1 MLNRKRGKV
10 REKKIFRIFAI
21 FLLIFGLHWQLVKA
35 ENYYGMPNDYL
46 QYGAGARSLAMGG
59 AYVALADE
67 ASAPYWNPA
76 GLTQV
81 EEHQFL
87 SMYAPFFEGVSH
99 NFVSYVHPLRSWGNL
114 AISDI
119 FLYSGGYEE
128 VDMDGNV
135 LDTNQSIFMNSVI
148 FSYAGRIFR
157 QLSLG
162 ANLKLVHERVMRYS
176 GNSQGI
182 DLGIL
187 YKPRDELSV
196 GLVVQNVLQP
206 KVTLI
211 DDPNVYYTN
220 VKGGV
225 AFNTYYN
232 RLTLTAD
239 INKLV
244 KEKAYFS
251 AGLEI
256 SPWEKATFSSLKRL
270 DLRAGV
276 NHLQSFTCG
285 IGVKINF
292 LSLDYAFNIHKM
304 GNLHRF
310 GLTFCWGN
318 IYKARASPVL
328 ESGNTYRLGPSG
340 EPLKFL
346 IEMPSIAIEKWSLQ
360 ISDEEGKVVKAFETK
375 KRKPKI
381 IRWNLRDQKGKL
393 VKNGYYYYE
402 FSVIYKNGRKWIDS
416 GEIKLQYKEI
426 LPNQ

>member
-1 MLNRKRGKV
+1 
-10 REKKIFRIFAI
+10 
-21 FLLIFGLHWQLVKA
+21 
-35 ENYYGMPNDYL
+35 
-46 QYGAGARSLAMGG
+46 MGG
-59 AYVALADE
+59 AYVGLADE

-76 GLTQV
+76 GLTQI

-114 AISDI
+114 AISDV

-128 VDMDGNV
+128 VDKDGNV
-135 LDTNQSIFMNSVI
+135 LGRNQSIFNNAI
-148 FSYAGRIFR
+148 IISYANRIYGR
-157 QLSLG
+157 LSLG
-162 ANLKLVHERVMRYS
+162 ANLKLVHERVMKYS

-182 DLGIL
+182 DLGVL
-187 YKPRDELSV
+187 YKPRDELSI
-196 GLVVQNVLQP
+196 GLAVQNVLQP

-211 DDPNVYYTN
+211 DDPNVYDTN

-225 AFNTYYN
+225 AFNTYHN

-239 INKLV
+239 VNKLV
-244 KEKAYFS
+244 NEKAYFS

-256 SPWEKATFSSLKRL
+256 SPWEKASFTSWKRL

-285 IGVKINF
+285 IGLKMDF

-310 GLTFCWGN
+310 GLTFSWGN
-318 IYKARASPVL
+318 IYKALARPVL
-328 ESGNTYRLGPSG
+328 DSGDIYWVGPSR
-340 EPLKFL
+340 EPLKFI
-346 IEMPSIAIEKWSLQ
+346 IEMPSIAIEKWTLK
-360 ISDEEGKVVKAFETK
+360 ISDEKGKVARAFGTK

-381 IRWNLRDQKGKL
+381 IRWNLRDRKGKP
-393 VKNGYYYYE
+393 VKEGYYFYE
-402 FSVIYKNGRKWIDS
+402 FSVIYKNGRKWIDR
-416 GEIKLQYKEI
+416 GEIRVLYEK
-426 LPNQ
+426 